1 MRKTKKNSKQ
11 KMAYKFLAKPNSEQ
25 IIMFSKTFGCC
36 RKLWNLMLDDHNFFY
51 AQLGK
56 YLYVTPADYKELDE
70 YAYLREV
77 DSLALANVQMN
88 LESAFSAFFA
98 KKAKYP
104 RFKSKKSRQSYTT
117 NNVNNAIRLEN
128 INNKDYIKL
137 PKVGLVEINKH
148 RTVQGKIKNVTVSKD
163 TDDRYYVSI
172 ITELEVEYPELILS
186 VRKEQINAMDYKS
199 DGLYQD
205 ANGVCNMPK
214 YYKNSQNKLSK
225 LQRSL
230 SKKQKDSNNYKKQVK
245 KIGKLSKHISNQ
257 RLDYLH
263 KDSTAIAKQYQFVI
277 VEDLDLKQISSKK
290 TKYHLGKATNDNG
303 FGIYRT
309 LLDYKLKRNGGLL
322 IKTNKY
328 FASTQICSCCGY
340 KNSELKDLSIRK
352 WTCPQCGQVHD
363 RDQNSV
369 SNLLSEGIR
378 ILETEYKVKV
388 I

>member
-11 KMAYKFLAKPNSEQ
+11 KMAYKFLAKPNTEQ
-25 IIMFSKTFGCC
+25 IIMISKTFGCC
-36 RKLWNLMLDDHNFFY
+36 RKLWNLMLDDHNFY
-51 AQLGK
+51 YSQLGK

-70 YAYLREV
+70 YAYLKEV

-88 LESAFSAFFA
+88 LDSAFGAFFK

-104 RFKSKKSRQSYTT
+104 KFKSKKSRQSYTT
-117 NNVNNAIRLEN
+117 NNVNNSIRLESKN
-128 INNKDYIKL
+128 GKDYIKL
-137 PKVGLVEINKH
+137 PKVGLVEIIQH
-148 RTVQGKIKNVTVSKD
+148 RNIEGKIKNVTVSKD

-172 ITELEVEYPELILS
+172 VTELETELPELISS

-205 ANGVCNMPK
+205 TNDVCNMPK
-214 YYKNSQNKLSK
+214 YYKDSQEKLAK
-225 LQRSL
+225 LQRGL
-230 SKKQKDSNNYKKQVK
+230 SKKQKNSNNYKKQLK
-245 KIGKLSKHISNQ
+245 KVGKLSKHISNQ

-263 KDSTAIAKQYQFVI
+263 KDSTAITKQYQFVI

-309 LLDYKLKRNGGLL
+309 LLEYKLKRCGGLL

-328 FASTQICSCCGY
+328 FASTQICSCCRY

-369 SNLLSEGIR
+369 SNLLNEGIR
-378 ILETEYKVKV
+378 ILKNDYKVKV
-388 I
+388 V